1 MKETSN
7 QVSRLLQCVKATV
20 ICGAVLTLLGCV
32 TATVQQVRERSTE
45 ISGGETLVILGKR
58 SRPSTEETEIDFI
71 DCVATNLSA
80 KKSKLLVLNEQRFVD
95 QTFPWF
101 EPRTAPGNMNA
112 LVNLLDQRLLAERLE
127 QMGLKYLIWIEV
139 QTKRTSS
146 AGSMSCGITP
156 GGGGCFGFLTW
167 ENDASYEATIW
178 DTKNKMVAGKV
189 SSDAAGTSYMPALI
203 LPIPLVAREQSNA
216 CFGLA
221 DQLDTFFTN

>member
-1 MKETSN
+1 MKIKFNTAPLFMKGI
-7 QVSRLLQCVKATV
+7 QTTV
-20 ICGAVLTLLGCV
+20 IFGSVLALLGCV
-32 TATVQQVRERSTE
+32 SATVQQIRERSTE

-58 SRPSTEETEIDFI
+58 NRPSTEETEIDFI
-71 DCVATNLSA
+71 DCVATNLRS
-80 KKSKLLVLNEQRFVD
+80 KKSQLQVLNEQRFID

-101 EPRTAPGNMNA
+101 EPRTAPGNMDA
-112 LVNLLDQRLLAERLE
+112 LVNLFDQKLLAERLE
-127 QMGLKYLIWIEV
+127 QMGLKYLIWIEG

-146 AGSMSCGITP
+146 GGSMSCGITP

-178 DTKNKMVAGKV
+178 DAKNKMVAGKV

-203 LPIPLVAREQSNA
+203 LPIPLVARVQSNA

-221 DQLDTFFTN
+221 EQLDTFFTN

>member
-1 MKETSN
+1 MKIKFNTAP
-7 QVSRLLQCVKATV
+7 LLVKGIQTTV
-20 ICGAVLTLLGCV
+20 IFGSVLALLGCV
-32 TATVQQVRERSTE
+32 SATVQQIRERSTE

-58 SRPSTEETEIDFI
+58 NRPSTEETEIDFI
-71 DCVATNLSA
+71 DCVATNLRS
-80 KKSKLLVLNEQRFVD
+80 KKSQLQVLNEQRFID

-101 EPRTAPGNMNA
+101 EPRTAPGNMDA
-112 LVNLLDQRLLAERLE
+112 LVNLFDQKLLAERLE
-127 QMGLKYLIWIEV
+127 QMGLKYLIWIEG

-146 AGSMSCGITP
+146 GGSMSCGITP

-178 DTKNKMVAGKV
+178 DAKNKMVAGKV

-203 LPIPLVAREQSNA
+203 LPIPLVARVQSNA

-221 DQLDTFFTN
+221 EQLDTFFTN

>member
-1 MKETSN
+1 MKKMLNPVTLSLKCFK
-7 QVSRLLQCVKATV
+7 VTV
-20 ICGAVLTLLGCV
+20 LCGAVLSLLGCV
-32 TATVQQVRERSTE
+32 SATVQQVRERSTQ

-58 SRPSTEETEIDFI
+58 KRPSTEETEIDFI
-71 DCVATNLSA
+71 DCVATNLRA
-80 KKSKLLVLNEQRFVD
+80 KKSKLQVLNEQRFVD

-101 EPRTAPGNMNA
+101 EPRTAPGNMDA
-112 LVNLLDQRLLAERLE
+112 LVNLLDQKLLAERLE
-127 QMGLKYLIWIEV
+127 QMGLKYLIWIEG

-146 AGSMSCGITP
+146 GGSMSCGITP

-178 DTKNKMVAGKV
+178 DAKNKTVAGKV

-203 LPIPLVAREQSNA
+203 LPIPLVARVQSNA

>member
-1 MKETSN
+1 MKIKFNTAPLFMKGI
-7 QVSRLLQCVKATV
+7 QTTV
-20 ICGAVLTLLGCV
+20 IFGSVLALLGCV
-32 TATVQQVRERSTE
+32 SATVQQVRERSTE

-58 SRPSTEETEIDFI
+58 NRPSTEETEIDFI
-71 DCVATNLSA
+71 DCVATNLRS
-80 KKSKLLVLNEQRFVD
+80 KKSQLQVLNEQRFID

-101 EPRTAPGNMNA
+101 EPRTAPRNMDA
-112 LVNLLDQRLLAERLE
+112 LVNLFDQKLLAERLE
-127 QMGLKYLIWIEV
+127 QMGLKYLIWIEG

-146 AGSMSCGITP
+146 GGSMSCGITP

-178 DTKNKMVAGKV
+178 DAKNKMVAGKV

-203 LPIPLVAREQSNA
+203 LPIPLVARVQSNA

-221 DQLDTFFTN
+221 DQLDKFFTN

>member
-1 MKETSN
+1 MKIKFN
-7 QVSRLLQCVKATV
+7 PAPVLLKGIQATF
-20 ICGAVLTLLGCV
+20 IFGSVLALLGCV
-32 TATVQQVRERSTE
+32 SATVQQVRERSTE

-58 SRPSTEETEIDFI
+58 NRPSTEETEIDFI
-71 DCVATNLSA
+71 DCVATNLRS
-80 KKSKLLVLNEQRFVD
+80 KKSKLQVLNEQRFVD

-101 EPRTAPGNMNA
+101 EPRTAPRHMDA
-112 LVNLLDQRLLAERLE
+112 LVNLLDQKLLAERLE
-127 QMGLKYLIWIEV
+127 QMGLKYLIWIEG

-146 AGSMSCGITP
+146 GGSMSCGITP

-178 DTKNKMVAGKV
+178 DAKNKMVAGKV

-203 LPIPLVAREQSNA
+203 LPIPLVARVQSNA

-221 DQLDTFFTN
+221 DQLDKFFTN

>member
-1 MKETSN
+1 MKIKFNTAPLFMKGI
-7 QVSRLLQCVKATV
+7 QTTV
-20 ICGAVLTLLGCV
+20 IFGSVLALLGCV
-32 TATVQQVRERSTE
+32 SATVQQVRERSTE

-58 SRPSTEETEIDFI
+58 NRPSTEETEIDFI
-71 DCVATNLSA
+71 DCVATNLRS
-80 KKSKLLVLNEQRFVD
+80 KKSQLQVLNEQRFID

-101 EPRTAPGNMNA
+101 EPRTAPRNMDA
-112 LVNLLDQRLLAERLE
+112 LVNLFDQKLLAERLE
-127 QMGLKYLIWIEV
+127 QMGLKYLIWIEG

-146 AGSMSCGITP
+146 GGSMSCGITP

-178 DTKNKMVAGKV
+178 DAKNKTVAGKV

-203 LPIPLVAREQSNA
+203 LPIPLVARVQSNA

>member
-20 ICGAVLTLLGCV
+20 ICGAVLILLGCV

-71 DCVATNLSA
+71 DCVATNLRA
-80 KKSKLLVLNEQRFVD
+80 KKSKLQVLNEQRFVD

-112 LVNLLDQRLLAERLE
+112 LVNLLDQKLLAERLE
-127 QMGLKYLIWIEV
+127 QMGLKYLIWIEG

-146 AGSMSCGITP
+146 GGSMSCGITP

-178 DTKNKMVAGKV
+178 DTKNRMVAGKV
-189 SSDAAGTSYMPALI
+189 SSDAAGTSYICLLYTSPSPRDRQKSRMPSSA
-203 LPIPLVAREQSNA
+203 
-216 CFGLA
+216 
-221 DQLDTFFTN
+221 

>member
-1 MKETSN
+1 MKIKFNTAS
-7 QVSRLLQCVKATV
+7 LLVKGIQATV
-20 ICGAVLTLLGCV
+20 IFGSVLALLGCV
-32 TATVQQVRERSTE
+32 SATVQQVRERSTE

-58 SRPSTEETEIDFI
+58 NRPSTEETEIDFI
-71 DCVATNLSA
+71 DCVATNLRS
-80 KKSKLLVLNEQRFVD
+80 KKSKLQVLNEQRFVD

-101 EPRTAPGNMNA
+101 EPRTAPGNMHA
-112 LVNLLDQRLLAERLE
+112 LINLFDQKLLAERLE
-127 QMGLKYLIWIEV
+127 QMGLKYLIWIEG

-146 AGSMSCGITP
+146 GGSMSCGITP

-178 DTKNKMVAGKV
+178 DAKNQMVAGKV

-203 LPIPLVAREQSNA
+203 LPIPLVARVQSNA